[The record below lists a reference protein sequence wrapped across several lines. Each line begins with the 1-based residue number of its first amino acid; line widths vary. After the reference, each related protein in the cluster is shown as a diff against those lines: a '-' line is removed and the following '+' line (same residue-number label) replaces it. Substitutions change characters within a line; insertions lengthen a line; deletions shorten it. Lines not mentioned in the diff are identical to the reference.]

1 MGEMPRLPCVIL
13 LSLNV
18 EPEGH
23 SFGASLFRV
32 LRMCS
37 SVRKLVL
44 AFDVST
50 EQLEVILHPSKDIWS
65 ICISFLDTPSLE
77 CYLTWFALQVL
88 KK

>member
-1 MGEMPRLPCVIL
+1 MEEMPRLPCVIL

-18 EPEGH
+18 EANEH
-23 SFGASLFRV
+23 SFGASLFCV

-37 SVRKLVL
+37 SVRKLAL

-50 EQLEVILHPSKDIWS
+50 EQLEVILHLSKDIWS

-77 CYLTWFALQVL
+77 C
-88 KK
+88 